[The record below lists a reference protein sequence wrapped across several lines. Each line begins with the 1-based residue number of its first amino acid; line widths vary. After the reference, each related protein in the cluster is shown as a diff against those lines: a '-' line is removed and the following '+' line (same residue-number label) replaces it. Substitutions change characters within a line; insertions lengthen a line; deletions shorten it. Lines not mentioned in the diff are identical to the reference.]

1 MEFLL
6 KFPFMLSQKKT
17 EEKGVAWIYKKV
29 AKEHRKCL
37 KLETSKA
44 ILQEHHIHSLII
56 TYKA

>member
-1 MEFLL
+1 M
-6 KFPFMLSQKKT
+6 PSQKK
-17 EEKGVAWIYKKV
+17 GVFRIEKV

-56 TYKA
+56 TYIKHNIIL